1 MIALT
6 RMRLIAFA
14 TTGRIIA
21 PLIAALIAVGTLHG
35 GGQAGAGEAFGTTAV
50 VLFPL
55 LAWQTKALLDTEPD
69 VQRRLARVA
78 IGSPLREIWTGLGAA
93 LVAGLGTLVLGFVA
107 PFLLNALSDESFAVG
122 LRTGV
127 WAMLLVLPP
136 AVALGALAS
145 RPVTR
150 STGIGVAV
158 LVGGSVLA
166 IVLSLPVS
174 PVPWLAPPLVRLG
187 RYAAE
192 AAPDVGGVALF
203 TTHAVLWTVVV
214 GGLYAY
220 HRLRQA

>member
-1 MIALT
+1 MIALI
-6 RMRLIAFA
+6 RMRLTAFA
-14 TTGRIIA
+14 ATGRIIA

-35 GGQAGAGEAFGTTAV
+35 GGQTGTGEAFGTTAV

-69 VQRRLARVA
+69 VQRRLVLVA
-78 IGSPLREIWTGLGAA
+78 IGSPLREIWAGAA
-93 LVAGLGTLVLGFVA
+93 AALIAGLGTLLLGFAA
-107 PFLLNALSDESFAVG
+107 PFALNALSAESFATG
-122 LRTGV
+122 LVTGV

-145 RPVTR
+145 RPITR
-150 STGIGVAV
+150 SAGIGVAV

-187 RYAAE
+187 RYAAD
-192 AAPDVGGVALF
+192 AAPDAGGMALF
-203 TTHAVLWTVVV
+203 TMHAVLWTGVV
-214 GGLYAY
+214 GGVYAY
-220 HRLRQA
+220 RRLSQA